1 MEPQALKIDTVNQ
14 VKHQLISQIGLDSVI
29 HHEVQQGET
38 LYSIANKY
46 SIDVSDLIRINQLN
60 VATPLKK
67 GQLIVIQRA
76 SPPVIADVG
85 DREVLNEPEMFTYE
99 VKSSD
104 TLYGIARQFGA
115 TIKEIMDW
123 NNKSVLTVTMGEKLK
138 ILKR

>member
-1 MEPQALKIDTVNQ
+1 LID
-14 VKHQLISQIGLDSVI
+14 
-29 HHEVQQGET
+29 HEVQQGET

-46 SIDVSDLIRINQLN
+46 SIDVSDLIKNNQLD
-60 VATPLKK
+60 VTTPLRK
-67 GQLIVIQRA
+67 GQLISVRKA
-76 SPPVIADVG
+76 SPLVIEDANN
-85 DREVLNEPEMFTYE
+85 REAINQPEMFTYE